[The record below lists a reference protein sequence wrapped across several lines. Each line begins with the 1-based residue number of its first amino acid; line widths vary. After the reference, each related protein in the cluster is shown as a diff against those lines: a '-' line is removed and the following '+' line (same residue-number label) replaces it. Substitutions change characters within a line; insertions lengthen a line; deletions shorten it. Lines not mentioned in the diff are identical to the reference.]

1 MTRVFNAS
9 MMQKEQSDHRQ
20 ATRDDYLEVKQVYLL
35 TSHSVGNV
43 QAFEITSAPSYGVFP
58 SII

>member
-1 MTRVFNAS
+1 

-20 ATRDDYLEVKQVYLL
+20 ATREDYLEVKEVYLL

-43 QAFEITSAPSYGVFP
+43 QAIASAPLYGVFP